1 MFTTALFLRTMR
13 FILFAP
19 VLSLSLLAP
28 SLLAGSPVLR
38 PGWAGTPPILLSQ
51 ATAPPELQTLV
62 QGLDTAASAG
72 NVEQVLA
79 VFAEDFSG
87 GDGLSR
93 DILEQSLTQLWETY
107 DQLTY
112 RTTIDR
118 WQRVGSGWEV
128 DVTTKISG
136 TGSSGDRPLSLEA
149 TLRAKQT
156 IVDGKITAQEILGE
170 QTWVSTGTAPP
181 TIEFS
186 LPEQVRPGQEY
197 HLDAIV
203 QEPIGD
209 SILLGSASEEAITS
223 ESYLNPSPLRLELL
237 NAGGI
242 FKIGRAPNQPGNRWV
257 SVALIRDTG
266 MVFITQ
272 RLRVATP

>member
-1 MFTTALFLRTMR
+1 MVTTALFLRTMR

-19 VLSLSLLAP
+19 VLSLSLLMGGGL
-28 SLLAGSPVLR
+28 SR
-38 PGWAGTPPILLSQ
+38 PGWTGTPSMLVSQ
-51 ATAPPELQTLV
+51 ATVPSDLQTLV
-62 QGLDTAASAG
+62 QGLDTAATEQ
-72 NVEQVLA
+72 NLEQVLDF
-79 VFAEDFSG
+79 FADDFSG
-87 GDGLSR
+87 SDGLTR
-93 DILEQSLTQLWETY
+93 EILQQSLTQLWESY
-107 DQLTY
+107 SQLTY

-118 WQRVGSGWEV
+118 WQQVGNSWKV
-128 DVTTKISG
+128 DVTTKITG
-136 TGSSGDRPLSLEA
+136 TGSSGDRPLALEA
-149 TLRAKQT
+149 TLRAQQT
-156 IVDGKITAQEILGE
+156 ITNGKITTQEILGE
-170 QTWVSTGTAPP
+170 QTWVYTGNAPP

-197 HLDAIV
+197 MLDAIV

-209 SILLGSASEEAITS
+209 SILLGSASEEAITP
-223 ESYLNPSPLRLELL
+223 ETYLNPAPLRLELL

>member
-19 VLSLSLLAP
+19 VLSLSLLI
-28 SLLAGSPVLR
+28 GSGVLR
-38 PGWAGTPPILLSQ
+38 PGWAGTGPILLSQ
-51 ATAPPELQTLV
+51 ATTVPAELQTLV

-72 NVEQVLA
+72 QLDQVLA
-79 VFAEDFSG
+79 FFADDFSG
-87 GDGLSR
+87 SDGLSR
-93 DILEQSLTQLWETY
+93 DILEQSLSQLWETY
-107 DQLTY
+107 NQLTY

-118 WQRVGSGWEV
+118 WQRLGNGWEV
-128 DVTTKISG
+128 EVTTKISG
-136 TGSSGDRPLSLEA
+136 TGSSGDRPLALEA

-156 IVDGKITAQEILGE
+156 MVDGKITGQEILGE
-170 QTWVSTGTAPP
+170 QTRVSTGTAPP

-209 SILLGSASEEAITS
+209 SILLGSASEEAITP

-242 FKIGRAPNQPGNRWV
+242 FKIGRAPSQPGNRWV